1 MAKKNDSN
9 MNTNKILNIIV
20 VLMVIFV
27 SVFYAGYY
35 AYKDYLLAE
44 QDKNA
49 DYTTPG
55 DYGVEE

>member
-1 MAKKNDSN
+1 MAKNNESRTS
-9 MNTNKILNIIV
+9 TNKILNIIV

-27 SVFYAGYY
+27 SVFYAGWY
-35 AYKDYLLAE
+35 AYKDYQLAE
-44 QDKNA
+44 AEKNA